1 LAQDIL
7 KEGWR
12 RFPSAWARANYY
24 IPTEGES
31 RRIHLEPYQEAVL
44 DYAFA
49 RVDGRLRYDTILW
62 SQPKKSG
69 KSTIAGM
76 VGRWAAESWGQYG
89 EVLYVGN
96 DLAQAIG
103 RGFAAH
109 KQSIELTPGFIR
121 PKGLLPDRW
130 QVQAQLMT
138 CLNNGTTCKA
148 IATDYQGEAG
158 ANPIITIW
166 EELWGFIHKDALRF
180 WAEVAPSPARPD
192 SVRMVVTY
200 AGYEGES
207 ELLWSL
213 YEQTVKEGRQLR
225 VKDMRKAQGAFAES
239 PDPDDLIPC
248 YVNDS
253 KRMMTFWDCGTNAR
267 RMPWLQGERGR
278 TYYASEA
285 GTQSPQQF
293 QRLHLNEWVSSESE
307 FVPIIWWDAC
317 KKPPLPMS
325 PGEQTPMVLAL
336 DAAVTGDCFGLVIVS
351 RDPDKPDDCVRVRHS
366 KAWIPPK
373 GGAIDFRE
381 VENVV
386 REACANFNIVEICYD
401 PYQLHD
407 FATRLLAEG
416 VGNFHEF
423 NQGADRLE
431 ADTMLYQLI
440 CHKRV
445 SHSGE
450 MELREHI
457 QNANAK
463 LQKDEDSHMRIC
475 KKAESR
481 KVDLCVALSMSAY
494 ECLRLNL

>member
-1 LAQDIL
+1 M
-7 KEGWR
+7 
-12 RFPSAWARANYY
+12 
-24 IPTEGES
+24 
-31 RRIHLEPYQEAVL
+31 
-44 DYAFA
+44 
-49 RVDGRLRYDTILW
+49 DGRLRFDTILW

-76 VGRWAAESWGQYG
+76 IGRWAAETWGQYG

-103 RGFAAH
+103 RGFSAH

-138 CLNNGTTCKA
+138 CLANGTTCKA

-239 PDPDDLIPC
+239 PGPDDLIPC

-253 KRMMTFWDCGTNAR
+253 KRMITFWDAGTNAR

-307 FVPIIWWDAC
+307 FVPIQWWDAC
-317 KKPPLPMS
+317 KKPPIPM
-325 PGEQTPMVLAL
+325 GQEPMVMAL
-336 DAAVTGDCFGLVIVS
+336 DAAVTGDCFGLVITS
-351 RDPDKPDDCVRVRHS
+351 RDPAKPEDQVIVRYA
-366 KAWIPPK
+366 KAWTPPK
-373 GGAIDFRE
+373 GGSIDFRE
-381 VENVV
+381 VETVV
-386 REACANFNIVEICYD
+386 RETCAKYNIVEICYD

-423 NQGADRLE
+423 NQGGDRLE

-440 CHKRV
+440 CHKRIA
-445 SHSGE
+445 HSGE

-481 KVDLCVALSMSAY
+481 KIDLAVSLSMSAY
-494 ECLRLNL
+494 ETLRLNIG